1 MMMFLKTCS
10 PKRKKSIVALPSDVD
25 NLFIVLS
32 ARQVNKNQT
41 IINCASEEPSYKKIK
56 IVGIDNV
63 IT

>member
-41 IINCASEEPSYKKIK
+41 IINCASEEPSYNIL
-56 IVGIDNV
+56 
-63 IT
+63 